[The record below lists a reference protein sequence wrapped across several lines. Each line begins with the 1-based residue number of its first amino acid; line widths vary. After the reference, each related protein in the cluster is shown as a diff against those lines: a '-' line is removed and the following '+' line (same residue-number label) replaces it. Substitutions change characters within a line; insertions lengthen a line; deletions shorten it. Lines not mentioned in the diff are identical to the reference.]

1 MCIFKYVE
9 IGEGRNST
17 MSSEM
22 KTIWIVGAKGRV
34 GKALMRLLDE
44 RQYKLFETDIDD
56 VDITDQESVN
66 SYMRI
71 TRPDVVINC
80 AGLTDVKRCEMYPD
94 EAYHV
99 NALGARNLAI
109 EVDAYEAKLIQLS
122 TDDVFGSGLTAVW
135 SEFDHTA
142 PRSVYGKS
150 KYAGEQLVSSLCRKY
165 TIIRSSWVYG
175 IGKDYVSH
183 VLDAAEKGGAHK
195 GSPCILYRLIFF
207 FRYLNRAQQAGGLK
221 GQEA

>member
-135 SEFDHTA
+135 S
-142 PRSVYGKS
+142 
-150 KYAGEQLVSSLCRKY
+150 
-165 TIIRSSWVYG
+165 
-175 IGKDYVSH
+175 
-183 VLDAAEKGGAHK
+183 
-195 GSPCILYRLIFF
+195 
-207 FRYLNRAQQAGGLK
+207 
-221 GQEA
+221 

>member
-1 MCIFKYVE
+1 
-9 IGEGRNST
+9 

-80 AGLTDVKRCEMYPD
+80 AGLTDVKRCEMLHGQYTVNPSTQGNSWYP
-94 EAYHV
+94 AF
-99 NALGARNLAI
+99 A
-109 EVDAYEAKLIQLS
+109 
-122 TDDVFGSGLTAVW
+122 GS
-135 SEFDHTA
+135 
-142 PRSVYGKS
+142 
-150 KYAGEQLVSSLCRKY
+150 
-165 TIIRSSWVYG
+165 IRS
-175 IGKDYVSH
+175 
-183 VLDAAEKGGAHK
+183 
-195 GSPCILYRLIFF
+195 
-207 FRYLNRAQQAGGLK
+207 
-221 GQEA
+221 

>member
-1 MCIFKYVE
+1 
-9 IGEGRNST
+9 

-109 EVDAYEAKLIQLS
+109 EVDAYEA
-122 TDDVFGSGLTAVW
+122 
-135 SEFDHTA
+135 
-142 PRSVYGKS
+142 
-150 KYAGEQLVSSLCRKY
+150 
-165 TIIRSSWVYG
+165 
-175 IGKDYVSH
+175 
-183 VLDAAEKGGAHK
+183 
-195 GSPCILYRLIFF
+195 
-207 FRYLNRAQQAGGLK
+207 
-221 GQEA
+221 

>member
-17 MSSEM
+17 MNSEM

-142 PRSVYGKS
+142 PRSVYRGT
-150 KYAGEQLVSSLCRKY
+150 AGVQPLQEVYDHKKLLGIWDRKGLCFSRA
-165 TIIRSSWVYG
+165 G
-175 IGKDYVSH
+175 C
-183 VLDAAEKGGAHK
+183 GGERWRTESVCK
-195 GSPCILYRLIFF
+195 
-207 FRYLNRAQQAGGLK
+207 
-221 GQEA
+221 

>member
-1 MCIFKYVE
+1 MYIFKYVE

-17 MSSEM
+17 MGSEM

-175 IGKDYVSH
+175 IGKDYVSR
-183 VLDAAEKGGAHK
+183 VLDAWRTESVCK
-195 GSPCILYRLIFF
+195 
-207 FRYLNRAQQAGGLK
+207 
-221 GQEA
+221 